1 MYKVLWTETTD
12 NLFSRG
18 RSALVLIGRQHY
30 WFDLRDTPDAG
41 VECMG
46 FTCNK
51 DGDISCGR
59 DVYCRRGGP
68 VSTLALMECIKEF
81 AEELENG

>member
-1 MYKVLWTETTD
+1 MYKVIQVETTD

-51 DGDISCGR
+51 DG
-59 DVYCRRGGP
+59 P
-68 VSTLALMECIKEF
+68 VSTRALMECIREF